1 MERSIK
7 GSMRKI
13 ACATSLMGM
22 SLASHAQGS
31 VTLYGLLDEGLTYV
45 TNVHGG
51 HQVALQDSIQFP
63 SVFGF
68 LGKEDLGGGTT
79 AIFQTISQF
88 SVSTGS
94 LIAPST
100 LFNRTA
106 LVGLNNVDY
115 GKLTFGN
122 QYSVMMESLVFG
134 GYDAAFSYGGLF
146 NLRQGPFAKL
156 GIPNNPTGSFE
167 FDQLG
172 AAGIPNSVKYVSPVF
187 HGVSAAAQYSFG
199 GVAGDFSA
207 NQAMSF
213 ALNLQT
219 GGLSGALTYL
229 DRRYASMDDGHDGIR
244 NYGAGLKYFF
254 ADTTASVLFTDT
266 QNTLTG
272 AKIWVVQA
280 GVQKWFGAAW
290 LAGINYQYM
299 KGNAELSHNKANQV
313 TAGVQYWLSKRTDV
327 YVTAVF
333 QQAGGDQGA
342 DAWINGLSQS
352 SNSRQTALR
361 IGLATT
367 F

>member
-1 MERSIK
+1 MKR
-7 GSMRKI
+7 I
-13 ACATSLMGM
+13 AFAISLMGI
-22 SLASHAQGS
+22 SLTSHAQGS
-31 VTLYGLLDEGLTYV
+31 VTLFGMVDEGITYV

-88 SVSTGS
+88 SVSTGA

-115 GKLTFGN
+115 GKLTLGN

-134 GYDAAFSYGGLF
+134 GYDAAFTYGGLF

-172 AAGIPNSVKYVSPVF
+172 PGGIPNSVKYVSPIF

-219 GGLSGALTYL
+219 GGFSGALTYL
-229 DRRYASMDDGHDGIR
+229 DRRYSSMNNGHDGIR

-280 GVQKWFGAAW
+280 GLQRWFGTAW

-299 KGNAELSHNKANQV
+299 KGNAELSNNKANQV
-313 TAGVQYWLSKRTDV
+313 TAGAQYWLSKRTDV

-333 QQAGGDQGA
+333 QQAGGDHGA
-342 DAWINGLSQS
+342 NAWINGLSES
-352 SNSRQTALR
+352 YSSRQTALR
-361 IGLATT
+361 IGLAHS